1 MKTRIKITQLAEDV
15 ILFHAQAK
23 SAWYLPWKTLHRDGE
38 SAESLYDDGITSFGT
53 REFAEAHCLRVL
65 KINAERDD
73 PYGEHITYEKFPV

>member
-15 ILFHAQAK
+15 VLFHAQIK
-23 SAWYLPWKTLHRDGE
+23 SAWYMPWETLKSDGE
-38 SAESLYDDGITSFGT
+38 SAESLYDEGIRRFGT

-65 KINAERDD
+65 QINAERDR